1 MKKTILISGANGF
14 IGTHFIKRNYKKY
27 NFYGLINKNKKKIK
41 GVKYIKIKNFYKK
54 ISKKIDIIIHL
65 AQSKNYKKFPYKAK
79 DIFNSNIKLTAEIL
93 EFARINKIKKFI
105 YLSSGSVYD
114 NSKNNIINE
123 KTNFKSKKIDYY
135 SASKISS
142 EFLIKSYQNF
152 FDIVNLRIFFPYGV
166 NQGEN
171 MLIPSLIKNIKN
183 NNKIFI
189 NNNLKFNPIY
199 IDDLVKSIE
208 RSFKLKGLNEINI
221 AGNET
226 TSIEKLIKVISNILD
241 KKPLFKKISIKSDKF
256 ITENKMAK
264 KKLLIPKIS
273 ILKGISFLLK
283 ENKN

>member
-1 MKKTILISGANGF
+1 M
-14 IGTHFIKRNYKKY
+14 
-27 NFYGLINKNKKKIK
+27 
-41 GVKYIKIKNFYKK
+41 
-54 ISKKIDIIIHL
+54 

-114 NSKNNIINE
+114 NSKNNVINE

-166 NQGEN
+166 NQREN
-171 MLIPSLIKNIKN
+171 MLIPGLIKNIKN

-226 TSIEKLIKVISNILD
+226 TTIEKLIKVISNILD

-256 ITENKMAK
+256 IAENKIAR

-273 ILKGISFLLK
+273 ITRGISYLLK